1 MENWIIFAIL
11 SPFFFVLSNII
22 DKFVL
27 EKKIKNIYTYG
38 VIVGLCGLVSGILV
52 FLFTLQPFGLIS
64 SFWAILTGLIYGFS
78 YLIYFK
84 AVSTSDIS
92 TAVTLL
98 FIYPIF
104 TALFAFI
111 FLQEKLALVKYIAI
125 ILLISGAV
133 LMSLEKS
140 KDKRGIK
147 DRYRIKVVL
156 WLMLAVA
163 VIMGI
168 FNTVAKFTLES
179 LSYWNVYFLTWV
191 GAAIVLMF
199 PLIFKKNKIA
209 LKDSFKFI
217 HLIVYQQI
225 LAFIG
230 LLMFFIA
237 TSLTKVSI
245 VAALDVLRSPM
256 AFIFMILI
264 SLFRPQL
271 LKESINKETILR
283 KVFAIILIVAGIIL
297 IFK

>member
-11 SPFFFVLSNII
+11 SPFFFVLSNIV

-27 EKKIKNIYTYG
+27 EKKIKNIYAYG
-38 VIVGLCGLVSGILV
+38 AIVGLCGLLSGILV
-52 FLFTLQPFGLIS
+52 FLFTFQPFELIFA
-64 SFWAILTGLIYGFS
+64 FWAILTGLIYGFS

-84 AVSTSDIS
+84 AVSISDIS
-92 TAVTLL
+92 TVVALL

-104 TALFAFI
+104 TTFFAFI
-111 FLQEKLALVKYIAI
+111 FLQEKLAFVKYIAI
-125 ILLISGAV
+125 ILLVLGAI

-140 KDKRGIK
+140 KDKHGIK
-147 DRYRIKVVL
+147 DKYRIKVVL

-168 FNTVAKFTLES
+168 FNTVAKFTLEN

-191 GAAIVLMF
+191 GAAIVLIL
-199 PLIFKKNKIA
+199 PLIFKRNQIA
-209 LKDSFKFI
+209 FKDSFKFT

-225 LAFIG
+225 LAFVG

-237 TSLTKVSI
+237 TSLTNVSI

-256 AFIFMILI
+256 AFIFIILI
-264 SLFRPQL
+264 SFFKPQL
-271 LKESINKETILR
+271 LKEGINREIVLR
-283 KVFAIILIVAGIIL
+283 KIFSMILIIAGGIL